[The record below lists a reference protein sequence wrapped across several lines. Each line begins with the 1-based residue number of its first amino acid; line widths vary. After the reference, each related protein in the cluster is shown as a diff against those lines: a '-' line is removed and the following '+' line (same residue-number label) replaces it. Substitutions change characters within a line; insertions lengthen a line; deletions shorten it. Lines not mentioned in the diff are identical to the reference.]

1 MIVSA
6 QSLALF
12 LEQDYGQWNQLKR
25 ARAVEHIL
33 TASDEVRG
41 ALATMYTIPQFTRD
55 ANGAITGPILS
66 GGTTPVADPHRSG
79 LGPIVKMLAAASLLD
94 PSRGFQPQEDRSAAA
109 EYAIRARAQLN
120 ALASVKNGA
129 LIAAIAALPG
139 FGIIP
144 SPGLIATVNTE
155 RARALPG
162 IRQAKPGLT
171 GTLHDPSTGLTL
183 EELNNG
189 A

>member
-12 LEQDYGQWNQLKR
+12 LEQDYKTWNQLKR
-25 ARAVEHIL
+25 DRAVEHIL
-33 TASDEVRG
+33 TAGDEVRG

-55 ANGAITGPILS
+55 ANGAITGPILT
-66 GGTTPVADPHRSG
+66 GITPVADPARTA
-79 LGPIVKMLAAASLLD
+79 LGPIVKHLAAAFLLD
-94 PSRGFQPQEDRSAAA
+94 PARGFQPQEDRSAAA
-109 EYAIRARAQLN
+109 DYRAGARAQLN

-129 LIAAIAALPG
+129 LVAAIAALPG
-139 FGIIP
+139 FGIVP

-183 EELNNG
+183 EELNG